1 MNDDQVLLNS
11 VDGAAA
17 LSASS
22 EQNRFINRELS
33 WLAFNERVLEETSN
47 PRHPLLERLRFLSI
61 SASNSDEFAMVR
73 VAGLKGQVNAG
84 VTTPSEDGMTPR
96 EQLAAITVRIREL
109 AEKQQRLWH
118 ELRPLLAEEGIR
130 VCNGDDITAHEREW
144 LRDHFIDQI
153 FPMLTPMAIDPSH
166 PFPFIPNFGF
176 GLILQLTRETD
187 NRTITALVPIP
198 QRLDR
203 FVLLPGSDDRYVA
216 IEEVILLSLGFLFPN
231 FRLDA
236 QGSFR
241 VIRDSEMEIDEEAED
256 LVRHFESALRERRR
270 GHVVQLRVDG
280 AMPKPLQRYLAH
292 EMHVDDADVF
302 VLNGLVGLVDIKQ
315 LINNKHKHLLFQP
328 FEPRFPERI
337 RDYGGDCFAAIRA
350 KDILV
355 HHPYESFD
363 VVVQYLRQAA
373 ADPQVVAIK
382 QTLYRTTQNS
392 PIVAALKEAA
402 ENGKSVTA
410 LVELKA
416 RFDEANNILLAREM
430 ERVGVQVVFG
440 FTTLKTHA
448 KLSLVVR
455 REGDQL
461 RSYAHYGTGNYHP
474 ITARI
479 YTDLSYFT
487 CDPVLC
493 RDMARLFNYITGYA
507 SPDSLEKVAVSP
519 VSLSQKLL
527 LLIEDEITHAREG
540 RPAAIWAKMN
550 SLVDPEIIEALYCAS
565 QAGVKV
571 ELIVR
576 GICCLRPGIPGLSE
590 NITVKSI
597 VGRFLEHA
605 RIACFG
611 AGHGL
616 PSPRAKV
623 FISSADWMQRNLHR
637 RVETF
642 VPIEN
647 PTVHRQIVDR
657 IMIANLNDRAQSWY
671 LQSDGQY
678 HRADAQSDSFSAHE
692 YFMTNP
698 SLSGRGKA
706 LDQSPPSPDLELKT
720 EPA

>member
-1 MNDDQVLLNS
+1 MNDLSDQVEPAPLQ
-11 VDGAAA
+11 GAMDIT
-17 LSASS
+17 SPS
-22 EQNRFINRELS
+22 RFINRELS
-33 WLAFNERVLEETSN
+33 WLAFNERVLEESTN

-61 SASNSDEFAMVR
+61 AASNADEFAMVR
-73 VAGLKGQVNAG
+73 IAGLKGQVAAG
-84 VTTPSEDGMTPR
+84 IGTHSQDGMSPR
-96 EQLAAITVRIREL
+96 EQLAAISVTVRGLAEQQQRQWRKLRAEL
-109 AEKQQRLWH
+109 AEAGIGVYA
-118 ELRPLLAEEGIR
+118 PDDLALH
-130 VCNGDDITAHEREW
+130 DREW
-144 LRDHFIDQI
+144 LKGHFIEQI

-176 GLILQLTRETD
+176 GLILELVRDSD

-198 QRLDR
+198 SQLDR
-203 FVLLPGSDDRYVA
+203 FILLPGSRDRYVA
-216 IEEVILLSLGFLFPN
+216 IEDVVLLSLDALFAKFKAQAHGT
-231 FRLDA
+231 FRI
-236 QGSFR
+236 
-241 VIRDSEMEIDEEAED
+241 IRDSEMEIDEEAED
-256 LVRHFESALRERRR
+256 LVRHFESALKERRR
-270 GHVVQLRVDG
+270 GHVVQLTIDS
-280 AMPKPLQRYLAH
+280 AMPESLARYLAR
-292 EMHVDDADVF
+292 EMHVDAEDVF
-302 VLNGLVGLVDIKQ
+302 ALDGLVGLVDTKQ
-315 LINNKHKHLLFQP
+315 LINSKHKALLFP
-328 FEPRFPERI
+328 PYEPRLPERL
-337 RDYGGDCFAAIRA
+337 RDYGGDCFAAIKA

-363 VVVQYLRQAA
+363 VVVQFLRQAA

-382 QTLYRTTQNS
+382 QTLYRTTHNS
-392 PIVAALKEAA
+392 SIVAALKEAA

-455 REGDQL
+455 REGRELQT
-461 RSYAHYGTGNYHP
+461 YAHYGTGNYHP

-487 CDPVLC
+487 SEPVLC

-519 VSLSQKLL
+519 VTLNRRLL
-527 LLIEDEITHAREG
+527 GLIEDEIDYARAG
-540 RPAAIWAKMN
+540 QPAAIWAKMN
-550 SLVDPEIIEALYCAS
+550 SIVDPDIIDALYRAS
-565 QAGVKV
+565 QAGVKID
-571 ELIVR
+571 LIVR
-576 GICCLRPGIPGLSE
+576 GICCLRPGVAGLSE

-611 AGHGL
+611 GGHGL
-616 PSPRAKV
+616 PSPQAKV

-647 PTVHRQIVDR
+647 PTVHRQILDR

-671 LQSDGQY
+671 L
-678 HRADAQSDSFSAHE
+678 
-692 YFMTNP
+692 
-698 SLSGRGKA
+698 GRMP
-706 LDQSPPSPDLELKT
+706 SPPTST
-720 EPA
+720 S